1 MPAFL
6 RPILARLIAS
16 VIAAFAAWLNNKYG
30 VTLDAETTS
39 GLVAVMLG
47 SFGIVYALA
56 HRLIDAKVNPT
67 DAASPAVAKVEKA
80 EVDGE
85 VARSERLI
93 REIDAEA
100 RKV

>member
-47 SFGIVYALA
+47 SFGIVYAVA
-56 HRLIDAKVNPT
+56 HRVIDAKVNPT
-67 DAASPAVAKVEKA
+67 DAASPSVAKVEA
-80 EVDGE
+80 
-85 VARSERLI
+85 
-93 REIDAEA
+93 AEA
-100 RKV
+100 KDEAKLRQSLASGAGA